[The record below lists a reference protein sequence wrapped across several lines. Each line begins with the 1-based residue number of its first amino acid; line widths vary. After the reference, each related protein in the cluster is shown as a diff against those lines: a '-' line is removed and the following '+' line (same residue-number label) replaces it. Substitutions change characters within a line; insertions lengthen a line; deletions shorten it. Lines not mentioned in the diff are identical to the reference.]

1 MRRIGRKSRSAIGL
15 DLGARHVTAVQ
26 LEATGAAVVSRGG
39 APSGWRVAAATRVSR
54 TRPGEPLGPDEAA
67 RLRATLDRV
76 GFLGADVVLAAPPE
90 GVLSGVLELP
100 PRTAQIPLAQ
110 IARVEFARTNKCAP
124 DSFEM
129 GCWELPAPARAG
141 KSTHVM
147 AVGYPHAEATELLD
161 RVESAGFNIVALDVR
176 CCALARA
183 CAAMASEPPGITA
196 LLDLG
201 WTSASLALMH
211 AGMVVY
217 VRALPESGTGGL
229 CQALAARLKL
239 EPEMIDYLLAEVGL
253 RDAQPPDPG
262 EGSAAV
268 DDADRLALPDEARG
282 AMSHYADALVRD
294 LLVSFSYVARQYTD
308 ATVARL
314 LLVGPGA
321 SVPGLGQYLAKE
333 LGLETRVVSPKD
345 LTECPPALLDVC
357 SSPELTPA
365 AGMAQFP
372 ET

>member
-26 LEATGAAVVSRGG
+26 LEPTSAAS
-39 APSGWRVAAATRVSR
+39 AWRVAAATRVSR
-54 TRPGEPLGPDEAA
+54 PRPDEPFGADEAA
-67 RLRATLDRV
+67 RLRATLHRV

-90 GVLSGVLELP
+90 RLLSGVLELP
-100 PRTAQIPLAQ
+100 PRTAQVPLEQ
-110 IARVEFARTNKCAP
+110 IARVELARTNKCP
-124 DSFEM
+124 PESLEM

-201 WTSASLALMH
+201 WSSASLALMH
-211 AGMVVY
+211 AGMIVY
-217 VRALPESGTGGL
+217 VRALPESGTGAL
-229 CQALAARLKL
+229 CQALATRLKL

-253 RDAQPPDPG
+253 REAQPSDG
-262 EGSAAV
+262 GGSAAPGG
-268 DDADRLALPDEARG
+268 ADELALPDEARG
-282 AMSHYADALVRD
+282 AVSHYAEALVRD

-308 ATVARL
+308 ASVARL

-321 SVPGLGQYLAKE
+321 SIPGLGQYLAKE
-333 LGLETRVVSPKD
+333 LGLETRVVAPKD

-365 AGMAQFP
+365 AGLAQFP